1 MLKING
7 FFLLMYAAFFIYSLS
22 SIFSKLASRETF
34 LSLPYILC
42 FGGII
47 FILGLYAV
55 LWQQVLKKI
64 PLSVAMAN
72 KPVALVL
79 SLLWAFLLFKEQLSL
94 KVILGVVL
102 MLGGIIVIG
111 GDDGGK

>member
-7 FFLLMYAAFFIYSLS
+7 FFPLMYAAFFIYSLS
-22 SIFSKLASRETF
+22 SIFSKLASREAF

-111 GDDGGK
+111 GDDDGK

>member
-1 MLKING
+1 
-7 FFLLMYAAFFIYSLS
+7 MYLSFFIYSLS
-22 SIFSKLASRETF
+22 SIFSKLASREPF

-79 SLLWAFLLFKEQLSL
+79 NLLWAFLFFKELLSL
-94 KVILGVVL
+94 KVILGVAF
-102 MLGGIIVIG
+102 MLCGIIVIG
-111 GDDGGK
+111 GDCDGK

>member
-1 MLKING
+1 
-7 FFLLMYAAFFIYSLS
+7 MYCLHPKRLSLS
-22 SIFSKLASRETF
+22 SIFSKLASREPF

-79 SLLWAFLLFKEQLSL
+79 SLLWAFLFFKEQLSL
-94 KVILGVVL
+94 KVILGVAF
-102 MLGGIIVIG
+102 MLCGIIVIG

>member
-7 FFLLMYAAFFIYSLS
+7 FFPLMYAAFFIYSLS
-22 SIFSKLASRETF
+22 SIFSKLASREPF

-72 KPVALVL
+72 KPAALVL
-79 SLLWAFLLFKEQLSL
+79 SLLWAFLFFKEQLSL
-94 KVILGVVL
+94 KVILGVAF
-102 MLGGIIVIG
+102 MLCGIIVIG
-111 GDDGGK
+111 GDDDGK